1 MSKFVLDGKEIEFKP
16 GQTIMEAAK
25 ENGITIPH
33 FCWHPKLSISGN
45 CRVCLVEIE
54 KMPKLAISCATT
66 AAEGMVVYTNSEKA
80 LSARNAVMEF
90 LLINHP
96 LDCPICDE
104 AGECKLQDYAYSH
117 SVGESRFVEEKVHK
131 QKRVPLGPYVM
142 FDGDRCISCSRCIR
156 FCDEIAKAPEL
167 TFVKRGDRVTITTFP
182 GQEMD
187 NPYSLNTTDICPVG
201 ALTNRDFRFKARVWE
216 MSANKSICPGCSRG
230 CNSEI
235 WVKDNKILRITP
247 RLNEEVNSYWMC
259 DHGRVNTFKHINA
272 ENRIDGPFIRKEG
285 TLIKA
290 EWNEAFQKASQELL
304 SFPNNQ
310 IAFIGSAYATLEDN
324 FVLAKF
330 ANSVIGTKHLD
341 FMRHVDPSF
350 GDDILRKDDITP
362 NTLGAEA
369 VGVKPAN
376 GGLSLEGIIKGV
388 QEGSIKALFIAED
401 DLITVYPELEN
412 SFAKLELLIVCA
424 SNFNKT
430 TSLADIIFPAATFA
444 EKNGTFVNF
453 QGRVQRI
460 KPAVTTTESD
470 RALDGLAMS
479 RLDKF
484 GTKYDSWAQGHKYDA
499 KSTWKILVSLS
510 SVMNKKLKFNLAEE
524 VFTEIS
530 KTIDAFKGLNYDLI
544 GELGVQSKLK
554 LVENSIDA
562 E

>member
-1 MSKFVLDGKEIEFKP
+1 
-16 GQTIMEAAK
+16 
-25 ENGITIPH
+25 
-33 FCWHPKLSISGN
+33 
-45 CRVCLVEIE
+45 
-54 KMPKLAISCATT
+54 
-66 AAEGMVVYTNSEKA
+66 
-80 LSARNAVMEF
+80 
-90 LLINHP
+90 
-96 LDCPICDE
+96 
-104 AGECKLQDYAYSH
+104 
-117 SVGESRFVEEKVHK
+117 
-131 QKRVPLGPYVM
+131 
-142 FDGDRCISCSRCIR
+142 
-156 FCDEIAKAPEL
+156 
-167 TFVKRGDRVTITTFP
+167 
-182 GQEMD
+182 MD